1 MTTPSP
7 TAEGTGPPTEDP
19 RRPSNTP
26 SDGDA
31 RRPSIAQATSA
42 PKFVTKPVIKPG
54 TTDGG
59 GKKLVLE
66 CTIEANPKPGITW
79 SRGDQPLLESDRLK
93 VVQDEMSATVWRL
106 ALEIIAP
113 KSDDAGTY
121 KVSCKNR
128 YGEANATLNV
138 NFGAMRNTRPHTILV
153 HT

>member
-7 TAEGTGPPTEDP
+7 TTDGTGPPAADP
-19 RRPSNTP
+19 RRPSDTP
-26 SDGDA
+26 PDSDA
-31 RRPSIAQATSA
+31 RRPSIAQGTSA

-54 TTDGG
+54 TTEGG

-66 CTIEANPKPGITW
+66 CTVEANPKPGITW
-79 SRGDQPLLESDRLK
+79 SRGDQPLLESDRLR
-93 VVQDEMSATVWRL
+93 VVQEEMGATVWRL

-138 NFGAMRNTRPHTILV
+138 NFGAQHTRAHTYYNCL
-153 HT
+153 